1 MHLRYIRTYCHL
13 LHQWTSGGNSGSL
26 CVSFSSTLH
35 LQKDVEDF
43 LQPLEL
49 CQYLDLFKR
58 EGYYFPG
65 DLPGLIVLSKDDL
78 KKFGITKRGAY
89 SKANSPQTHSIY
101 TPFQKLCMYMLS
113 CTHQALTVLYIEL
126 RLEMKWWHSYA
137 STSSSLEYVEYNAY
151 KSWL

>member
-1 MHLRYIRTYCHL
+1 MYLCYIRTYCYL
-13 LHQWTSGGNSGSL
+13 LHQWISGGNSGSL

-35 LQKDVEDF
+35 LQKDVKDF

-78 KKFGITKRGAY
+78 KKFGITKRGTY

-101 TPFQKLCMYMLS
+101 VRIHLLKNYA
-113 CTHQALTVLYIEL
+113 CTCSPAYI
-126 RLEMKWWHSYA
+126 KH
-137 STSSSLEYVEYNAY
+137 
-151 KSWL
+151 